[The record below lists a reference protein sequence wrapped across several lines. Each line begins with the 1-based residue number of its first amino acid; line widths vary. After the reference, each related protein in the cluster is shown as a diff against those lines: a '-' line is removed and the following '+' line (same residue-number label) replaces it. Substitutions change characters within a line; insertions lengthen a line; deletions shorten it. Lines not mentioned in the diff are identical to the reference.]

1 MSLIYLHLINK
12 IIKKLRFGFL
22 SSEIQSDC
30 CLNEDSFCEEKTP
43 SARLK
48 MPGDRKDK
56 LKIQVKTF
64 NFILLVAFICFSFQI
79 DASAAQQIVNR
90 LPSFGV
96 NEKENALI
104 ELKAPED
111 HQEKSKTS
119 VTEKFSQRFQKL
131 NHEIRHYGT
140 LLSEKL
146 LTCSYFQDA
155 WIGFLHDAE
164 NVEDYHRGM
173 QLFENHTNSF
183 HNTCRYITTIFNF
196 YTGDYQTPAPQR
208 VDVNFEGKN
217 VVGFLNTFKMGRDL
231 SPEEREDYFFQEK
244 ECYLRDAL
252 ADPFILDASTLKTLQ
267 EETIYNFVLLP
278 DGTIHVALEEP
289 GNKEYHV
296 HNQVL
301 IPEAF
306 HYPNHTILAGSPHQ
320 AVISAGSFILYRV
333 EEKLLFFISC
343 KSGHF
348 QPNYDSLIHLRTQ
361 LAKLGIHPATLIS
374 VPNVDMSQ
382 VILKRYIGVQIP
394 LSVTSRDSENLFQ
407 LAYSQWH
414 EVYHKID
421 KGLLNALAL
430 GNNEVINPESIEA
443 IHRQCEAAKRMS
455 AAFSLFTSAHVPPKK
470 LRQLIRHFEKLRDRI
485 KHNVPKKIQAEATK
499 VLKIMESYEKDF
511 KTLHL
516 CPADDASFYDY
527 MKNLIA
533 SMEDLLNHP
542 LLADDYRFL
551 KKKSRELGV
560 LFYCL
565 SQDSKWKGKGYLIY
579 HNASK
584 AFFKINK
591 KIAAAHGEY
600 KIKLRHKE
608 VDLHQDLCMQPLSKI
623 IDDLKKHLKQLGLL
637 PIHYTIEMDPQIA
650 SCMINSAK
658 DWYLSH
664 AYLLFKHYDDTEDP
678 LLSSLFLNIA
688 KGNVPKSTFSKEL
701 EQLKCLKRDAEVAR
715 NALIFLDINHQAPES
730 IHHYIKNLNH
740 IIQGIKNNDL
750 ERVKE
755 EANFMLNLDRFPT
768 LALEEWQCTNTEGFI
783 HTLNGYLGCL
793 HQLINASHLSKEAAE
808 VFLEKVQAIQDLMNL
823 FRRNGLSRSGDLP
836 MICYDSL
843 EEHAEKLLKEIQDA
857 VLHLKEEEFFITSSM
872 VFHAHFMLS
881 RISKNTQLTLQEL
894 FLH

>member
-1 MSLIYLHLINK
+1 MSLIYLHLLNKKINN
-12 IIKKLRFGFL
+12 LNFEFL
-22 SSEIQSDC
+22 SSEIQSNFCFDEKSYF
-30 CLNEDSFCEEKTP
+30 EDKTS

-48 MPGDRKDK
+48 TPRDRKDK
-56 LKIQVKTF
+56 LKVHIKSLK
-64 NFILLVAFICFSFQI
+64 FILLIALICISFHMNAFT
-79 DASAAQQIVNR
+79 AADIADP
-90 LPSFGV
+90 LPSCV
-96 NEKENALI
+96 TKATENSYI
-104 ELKAPED
+104 GINTPENYREGSKA
-111 HQEKSKTS
+111 Q
-119 VTEKFSQRFQKL
+119 VTEQFCQRFQKL

-146 LTCSYFQDA
+146 LTCSYFQDT
-155 WIGFLHDAE
+155 WLGFLHEAE

-196 YTGDYQTPAPQR
+196 YTGDYQTPTPQL
-208 VDVNFEGKN
+208 VEVNFEGEN

-231 SPEEREDYFFQEK
+231 SFEEREDYFFQEK
-244 ECYLRDAL
+244 ACYLRDAL
-252 ADPFILDASTLKTLQ
+252 VVPFILDASTLKTLQ

-278 DGTIHVALEEP
+278 NGAIHVALEEP

-333 EEKLLFFISC
+333 GEKQLFFISC

-382 VILKRYIGVQIP
+382 VILKRYKGVQIP
-394 LSVTSRDSENLFQ
+394 LSVTSKDSENLFQ
-407 LAYSQWH
+407 LAYSQWN

-430 GNNEVINPESIEA
+430 SNTAVINPENLEA

-455 AAFSLFTSAHVPPKK
+455 AAFSLFTSPHVPPKK
-470 LRQLIRHFEKLRDRI
+470 LRQLIKHFGKLRDGI
-485 KHNVPKKIQAEATK
+485 KHTVPKKIQGEATK

-511 KTLHL
+511 HIPHL
-516 CPADDASFYDY
+516 CPADDASFYSY

-533 SMEDLLNHP
+533 SMEDLLDHS

-560 LFYCL
+560 LFSCL

-637 PIHYTIEMDPQIA
+637 PIHYTIDVDPQTA

-664 AYLLFKHYDDTEDP
+664 AYFLFKHYDDIEDP
-678 LLSSLFLNIA
+678 LLSSFFLNIA
-688 KGNVPKSTFSKEL
+688 KGNIPKSTFNKEL

-715 NALIFLDINHQAPES
+715 NALIFLDVQHQAPES

-768 LALEEWQCTNTEGFI
+768 LALEEWQCTNAEGFI

-808 VFLEKVQAIQDLMNL
+808 VVLEKVQAIQDLMNL
-823 FRRNGLSRSGDLP
+823 FRRNGLARSGDLP
-836 MICYDSL
+836 MVCYDSL
-843 EEHAEKLLKEIQDA
+843 EEHAESLLKEIQDA
-857 VLHLKEEEFFITSSM
+857 VLHIKEEEFFITSSM
-872 VFHAHFMLS
+872 VFHANFMLS
-881 RISKNTQLTLQEL
+881 RISKNTQLTLQGPI
-894 FLH
+894 LH

>member
-1 MSLIYLHLINK
+1 MSLIYLHLLNKKINN
-12 IIKKLRFGFL
+12 LNFGFL
-22 SSEIQSDC
+22 SSEIQSNFC
-30 CLNEDSFCEEKTP
+30 FNEKSYFENKA
-43 SARLK
+43 SSSKLK

-56 LKIQVKTF
+56 LKIQVKSLQ
-64 NFILLVAFICFSFQI
+64 FILLIAFICVSFQMN
-79 DASAAQQIVNR
+79 AFTAAETSGS
-90 LPSFGV
+90 LPRFV
-96 NEKENALI
+96 TIETENSLI
-104 ELKAPED
+104 EINKPENHREESKA
-111 HQEKSKTS
+111 Q
-119 VTEKFSQRFQKL
+119 VTEKFCQRFQKL

-146 LTCSYFQDA
+146 LTCSYFQDT
-155 WIGFLHDAE
+155 WLGFLHEAE

-183 HNTCRYITTIFNF
+183 HNICRYITTIFNF
-196 YTGDYQTPAPQR
+196 YTGDYQTPTPQL
-208 VDVNFEGKN
+208 VEVNFEGEN

-231 SPEEREDYFFQEK
+231 SAEEREDYFFQEK
-244 ECYLRDAL
+244 ACYLRDAL
-252 ADPFILDASTLKTLQ
+252 VAPFILDATTLKTLQ

-278 DGTIHVALEEP
+278 DGTVHVALEEP
-289 GNKEYHV
+289 GNKAYHV

-333 EEKLLFFISC
+333 EEKQLFFISC

-382 VILKRYIGVQIP
+382 VILKRYNAVQIP
-394 LSVTSRDSENLFQ
+394 LSVTSKDAKNLFQ
-407 LAYSQWH
+407 IAYSQW
-414 EVYHKID
+414 EEIYPKIN
-421 KGLLNALAL
+421 KSLLNALAL
-430 GNNEVINPESIEA
+430 CNDEGINPENIEA
-443 IHRQCEAAKRMS
+443 IHRSCEAAKRMS
-455 AAFSLFTSAHVPPKK
+455 AAFNLFNSAHVSPKK
-470 LRQLIRHFEKLRDRI
+470 LRQLIKCFGKLRDGI
-485 KHNVPKKIQAEATK
+485 KHNVPKKIQGEATK

-511 KTLHL
+511 KTFDL
-516 CPADDASFYDY
+516 CPADDASFYGY
-527 MKNLIA
+527 MKNLIT
-533 SMEDLLNHP
+533 SMEDLLNHS
-542 LLADDYRFL
+542 LLANDYRFL

-600 KIKLRHKE
+600 KVKLRHKE
-608 VDLHQDLCMQPLSKI
+608 VNLHQDACMQPLSKI

-637 PIHYTIEMDPQIA
+637 PIHYTIDVDPQIA

-664 AYLLFKHYDDTEDP
+664 AYFLFKHYDDAEDP

-688 KGNVPKSTFSKEL
+688 KGNIPKSTFSKEL

-715 NALIFLDINHQAPES
+715 NALIFLDVQHQAPES

-768 LALEEWQCTNTEGFI
+768 LALEEWQCTTAEGFI
-783 HTLNGYLGCL
+783 HTLNGYLSCL
-793 HQLINASHLSKEAAE
+793 HQFVDASHISKEAAE
-808 VFLEKVQAIQDLMNL
+808 VVFEKVQAIQDLMNL

-836 MICYDSL
+836 MVCYDSL
-843 EEHAEKLLKEIQDA
+843 EEHAERLLKEIQDA
-857 VLHLKEEEFFITSSM
+857 VLHLKEEEFFITPSM

-881 RISKNTQLTLQEL
+881 RISKNTELTLQET
-894 FLH
+894 FSH